1 MASSATTRPAD
12 NAERRE
18 PAIDAGLT
26 LKPWQ
31 RLSVRL
37 AALFATVTLLAVGAV
52 GLFTY
57 GRYQREVQDT
67 VGTQLLNIARVTA
80 LLVDP
85 ALHADVQRTLSPGSD
100 AYRQL
105 QQKLAAVKTEVLLTT
120 PIVTL
125 SDFDATGRRARLMV
139 VSDGA
144 GRPGESLSIAPEV
157 VDPLRWTL
165 EDGVARYTPIYT
177 NARGTW
183 ISAFAPIVD
192 AGGRVI
198 AVVDVDYGAEIY
210 LDRLTELR
218 TTLLYA
224 SGIGAV
230 GTLILGLLFARR
242 LTRPIRAL
250 TAGVTRVADGDL
262 SQALPIRSQ
271 DELGRLTRAF
281 NQMLDGLR
289 QRDFIRSAFGRYV
302 SPEVAQELLES
313 PEGLRFGGEKR
324 VITVLMS
331 DLRGY
336 TRFAEQGDPQR
347 VMDVLN
353 EYLARMT
360 DIIIEHGGTINE
372 FIGDAVFAVF
382 GAPLMHA
389 DHAERAAACAL
400 AMQRA
405 MVDLNRGHAAGG
417 LPRFEM
423 GIGVN
428 TGEAV
433 VGNIGSEQRAKYAV
447 VGSAVNIAAR
457 VEGATVGG
465 QVFMTAATYE
475 GIQAV
480 AQVGPPL
487 AVEVKG
493 LSEPLRLYELRGL
506 GGRYA
511 QRAPAPEPEATA
523 EVSVSL
529 PLRCWVIEGKL
540 ISPKSIA
547 GLALRLGPRE
557 LVARLD
563 APLATL
569 TNVRFR
575 LSWGEPARE
584 SEDIYGKV
592 VADERA
598 DGDSLTRIH
607 FTSITDADT
616 ATIATLV
623 DNGRDGGLE

>member
-1 MASSATTRPAD
+1 MPDSGEQPKSPPGLGKPRPWQGLSARL
-12 NAERRE
+12 
-18 PAIDAGLT
+18 AGL
-26 LKPWQ
+26 
-31 RLSVRL
+31 
-37 AALFATVTLLAVGAV
+37 FAVVTLLAVGAV

-57 GRYQREVQDT
+57 ERSQREVQDT
-67 VGTQLLNIARVTA
+67 VGAQLLNIARVTA

-85 ALHADVQRTLSPGSD
+85 ALHAEVQRTLSSTSD

-105 QQKLAAVKTEVLLTT
+105 RRKLVSVQNEVLLTT
-120 PIVTL
+120 PIRTL
-125 SDFDATGRRARLMV
+125 ADYDAGARQAKVVV
-139 VSDGA
+139 VSDG
-144 GRPGESLSIAPEV
+144 PGQPGDLFPVAAEL
-157 VDPLRWTL
+157 VDPLRWTF
-165 EDGVARYTPIYT
+165 EDGVARYTGVYS

-183 ISAFAPIVD
+183 ITGFAPIVD
-192 AGGRVI
+192 PKGRVI
-198 AVVDVDYGAEIY
+198 AVVTVDYPLEIY
-210 LDRLTELR
+210 LDRLHELR
-218 TTLLYA
+218 ATILYA
-224 SGIGAV
+224 SIVGAIG
-230 GTLILGLLFARR
+230 TSILGLLFARQ

-250 TAGVTRVADGDL
+250 TAGVTRVAGGDL
-262 SQALPIRSQ
+262 SRTLPVRSR

-281 NQMLDGLR
+281 NQMLEGLR

-302 SPEVAQELLES
+302 SPEVAQQLLES

-324 VITVLMS
+324 VVTVLMS

-336 TRFAEQGDPQR
+336 TRFAEQGDPAR

-360 DIIIEHGGTINE
+360 DIIVQHGGTINE

-382 GAPLMHA
+382 GAPLAHP

-400 AMQRA
+400 GMQRA
-405 MVDLNRGHAAGG
+405 MADLNRGHAAAG

-465 QVFMTAATYE
+465 QVFITATTYE
-475 GIQAV
+475 AIKDLAEV
-480 AQVGPPL
+480 SAPM

-493 LSEPLRLYELRGL
+493 LSEPLRLYELRAL
-506 GGRYA
+506 GGAYA
-511 QRAPAPEPEATA
+511 QEAITEESGQ
-523 EVSVSL
+523 EVPVSL
-529 PLRCWVIEGKL
+529 PIRYWVIDGK
-540 ISPKSIA
+540 IVGPEQPP
-547 GLALRLGPRE
+547 GEVVRLGRRAI
-557 LVARLD
+557 VARLD
-563 APLATL
+563 TTLAPL

-575 LSWGEPARE
+575 VARPDPRWE

-592 VADERA
+592 MRTERDEA
-598 DGDSLTRIH
+598 GTLTRIH
-607 FTSITDADT
+607 FTSVTDAD
-616 ATIATLV
+616 AETIGALV
-623 DNGRDGGLE
+623 EAPSKA

>member
-1 MASSATTRPAD
+1 MM
-12 NAERRE
+12 RRSPESDAARVDWE
-18 PAIDAGLT
+18 PR
-26 LKPWQ
+26 PWQ

-37 AALFATVTLLAVGAV
+37 AGLFAAVTLLAVGAV

-57 GRYQREVQDT
+57 ERHQREVQDT
-67 VGTQLLNIARVTA
+67 VGTQLLNIARVAA

-85 ALHADVQRTLSPGSD
+85 ALHAEVQRTLAPASD

-105 QQKLAAVKTEVLLTT
+105 QERLVTIQNEVLLTT
-120 PIVTL
+120 PIYTL
-125 SDFDATGRRARLMV
+125 ADYDPAARQARIIV
-139 VSDGA
+139 ISDGS
-144 GRPGESLSIAPEV
+144 GRPGDVYPLASDLVE
-157 VDPLRWTL
+157 PLRWTF
-165 EDGVARYTPIYT
+165 EDGVARYTRIYT
-177 NARGTW
+177 DARGTW
-183 ISAFAPIVD
+183 ITAFAAIID
-192 AGGRVI
+192 RTGRAI
-198 AVVDVDYGAEIY
+198 AVVNVDYPVEIY
-210 LDRLTELR
+210 LDRLHELR
-218 TTLLYA
+218 ATILYA
-224 SGIGAV
+224 SGVGAV

-250 TAGVTRVADGDL
+250 TAGVTRVAGGDL
-262 SQALPIRSQ
+262 SQSLPVQSR

-302 SPEVAQELLES
+302 SPEVAQQLLES

-324 VITVLMS
+324 VVTVLMS

-336 TRFAEQGDPQR
+336 TRFAEQGDPAR
-347 VMDVLN
+347 VMEVLN

-360 DIIIEHGGTINE
+360 DIIIQHGGTINE

-405 MVDLNRGHAAGG
+405 MAELNQEHAASG
-417 LPRFEM
+417 LPGFEM

-465 QVFMTAATYE
+465 QVFITAATYE
-475 GIQAV
+475 PIRHLAEAGAPV
-480 AQVGPPL
+480 

-493 LSEPLRLYELRGL
+493 LSEPLQLYELRAL
-506 GGRYA
+506 RGRYA
-511 QRAPAPEPEATA
+511 QAGVREEPEAGR
-523 EVSVSL
+523 EVRVSL
-529 PLRCWVIEGKL
+529 PVRCWVIEGK
-540 ISPKSIA
+540 IVGRESVS
-547 GLALRLGPRE
+547 GEVVRLRRRE

-563 APLATL
+563 TPLVPL
-569 TNVRFR
+569 TNVRLR
-575 LSWGEPARE
+575 LAYPDPTRE
-584 SEDIYGKV
+584 SADIYGKV
-592 VADERA
+592 VSDERA
-598 DGDSLTRIH
+598 GDGVLTRIH
-607 FTSITDADT
+607 FTSVTDAD
-616 ATIATLV
+616 AESIGALI
-623 DNGRDGGLE
+623 GARDSGDYSRA